1 MAPAKKSAK
10 SNKTAHVLNLLA
22 PNADRDAAPQ
32 TAEAEPDAPTS
43 GDAAEPAA
51 APDVSAVRPLTP
63 PILEVARSN
72 DVQLSEQIR
81 DALED
86 EFSALLEPEQPAPEP
101 SIEEESES
109 IMEPD
114 EENKPESVPEPE
126 PESFPEAGLT
136 AEPEPEPVSEPVPA
150 SEPEEE
156 PLPEPELTA
165 EPEPE
170 PVPEPVPAP
179 EPEEEPLPEPEPI
192 AEPEPEPVPEPV
204 PAPKPEP
211 EPLPEPKPPEF
222 DVINIMENLVEL
234 KAPRYINMFG
244 LCSCPRCVADVKALT
259 LTNLQPSYIVVP
271 RNEARGMLTVYESRY
286 NSTIFAQLTRACKVV
301 MDNPRHDR

>member
-32 TAEAEPDAPTS
+32 TAEAEPDAPAS

-86 EFSALLEPEQPAPEP
+86 EFSALLEPEQLASEP
-101 SIEEESES
+101 SVEEESES
-109 IMEPD
+109 IMESV
-114 EENKPESVPEPE
+114 EENKPESIPEPE
-126 PESFPEAGLT
+126 LESFPEAGLT
-136 AEPEPEPVSEPVPA
+136 AEPEPEPVSEPVPV

-170 PVPEPVPAP
+170 SVPEPVPAP
-179 EPEEEPLPEPEPI
+179 ELEE
-192 AEPEPEPVPEPV
+192 
-204 PAPKPEP
+204 

>member
-32 TAEAEPDAPTS
+32 TAEAEPDAPAS
-43 GDAAEPAA
+43 GDAAESAA
-51 APDVSAVRPLTP
+51 APDVPAVRPLTP

-86 EFSALLEPEQPAPEP
+86 EFSALLEPEQPASEP
-101 SIEEESES
+101 SVEEDSES
-109 IMEPD
+109 IMESV
-114 EENKPESVPEPE
+114 EENKPESIPEPE
-126 PESFPEAGLT
+126 LESFPEAGLT
-136 AEPEPEPVSEPVPA
+136 AEPEPEPVSEPVPV
-150 SEPEEE
+150 SEPEE
-156 PLPEPELTA
+156 
-165 EPEPE
+165 
-170 PVPEPVPAP
+170 
-179 EPEEEPLPEPEPI
+179 
-192 AEPEPEPVPEPV
+192 
-204 PAPKPEP
+204 

>member
-22 PNADRDAAPQ
+22 PTADRDAAPQ
-32 TAEAEPDAPTS
+32 TAEAEPDAPAS

-86 EFSALLEPEQPAPEP
+86 EFSALLEPEQPASEP
-101 SIEEESES
+101 SVEEESES
-109 IMEPD
+109 IMESV
-114 EENKPESVPEPE
+114 EENKPESIPEPE
-126 PESFPEAGLT
+126 LESFPEAGLT
-136 AEPEPEPVSEPVPA
+136 AEPEPEPVSEPVPV

-170 PVPEPVPAP
+170 SVPEPVPAP
-179 EPEEEPLPEPEPI
+179 EPEE
-192 AEPEPEPVPEPV
+192 
-204 PAPKPEP
+204 